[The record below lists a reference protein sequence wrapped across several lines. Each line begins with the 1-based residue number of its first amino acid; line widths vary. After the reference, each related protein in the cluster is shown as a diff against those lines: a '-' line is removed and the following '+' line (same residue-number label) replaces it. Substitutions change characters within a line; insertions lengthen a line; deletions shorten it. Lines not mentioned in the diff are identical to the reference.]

1 MSSAALI
8 VLLCFLCD
16 DEGLM
21 KKSSAGDVNKGQQSQ
36 GLQGLPA
43 ELLDAVLRQLDAS
56 SRLPVFMTSKLL
68 ATALLRMC
76 PRIRLTYPTQH
87 DIIGQHLREL
97 APFLTEVLRNRHE
110 PKLHLALQ
118 PASSL
123 TEAIQQHQR
132 AEPAAAA
139 SDASRMVAWTLGAV
153 PQCGAVDCLTISWL
167 KNLALPWEPDFS
179 AALAASFPSLTSLTF
194 QDGRIG
200 LGHLAKAIN
209 HPLLSSLLH
218 LGIAHVKIT
227 HKGELGRSLFVGSR
241 LQELRLHVKQNDFLS
256 GLVPLPPTLT
266 QLDVTGWNDLVCM
279 QEVKWDWV
287 RTAAAVSSLTQL
299 QQLTLLGVEYREL
312 FALGPG
318 RGPLPLLQKLAHL
331 PRLHTLVL
339 GECVVGQEQMRAL
352 LALTQITSLEVQGF
366 SGLTSSQASA
376 DCSWRRLKVFELA
389 WVTAA
394 HLPLHSL
401 THPLQLFRLAVG
413 IPQLNEVVEGTKN
426 PSKEVLAAAEHNLC
440 VSNKAGLETNVDMC
454 LSLVTANQLAEQY
467 HSHSRRTAQKP
478 PHPSVAHSS
487 SHSGPSTS
495 LVSSSSPE
503 GHITPG
509 GPGNISGQGE
519 QKGGPAAGGQALM
532 QRLGRHVKE
541 LHITLQRRGK
551 PAKGLSP
558 ANQRALAALFP
569 KGKIYV
575 W

>member
-8 VLLCFLCD
+8 VLLCFLYD
-16 DEGLM
+16 GVGLM
-21 KKSSAGDVNKGQQSQ
+21 KKSSAGDVNKGQQLQ
-36 GLQGLPA
+36 CLQGLPA

-68 ATALLRMC
+68 ATALLRVV
-76 PRIRLTYPTQH
+76 PRIKLTYPTPH
-87 DIIGQHLREL
+87 DVQWDNLREL
-97 APFLTEVLRNRHE
+97 APFLTEVLRNRQE
-110 PKLHLALQ
+110 PKLHLTLR
-118 PASSL
+118 PAKGL
-123 TEAIQQHQR
+123 TDAIEQHQR

-167 KNLALPWEPDFS
+167 KNLALLWEPDFS

-194 QDGRIG
+194 QDGRIS
-200 LGHLAKAIN
+200 LGHLGKAIN

-227 HKGELGRSLFVGSR
+227 HKGDLGRSLFVGSR
-241 LQELRLHVKQNDFLS
+241 LQELRLHVRQNDFLS

-266 QLDVTGWNDLVCM
+266 QLNVTGWNDLVCM

-312 FALGPG
+312 FALEPG
-318 RGPLPLLQKLAHL
+318 LIALLQELAHL

-339 GECVVGQEQMRAL
+339 GECVVGQEQLDAL
-352 LALTQITSLEVQGF
+352 LELTQITSLEVQGF

-440 VSNKAGLETNVDMC
+440 EQQGRAG
-454 LSLVTANQLAEQY
+454 
-467 HSHSRRTAQKP
+467 
-478 PHPSVAHSS
+478 
-487 SHSGPSTS
+487 
-495 LVSSSSPE
+495 
-503 GHITPG
+503 
-509 GPGNISGQGE
+509 
-519 QKGGPAAGGQALM
+519 AG
-532 QRLGRHVKE
+532 
-541 LHITLQRRGK
+541 
-551 PAKGLSP
+551 
-558 ANQRALAALFP
+558 
-569 KGKIYV
+569 
-575 W
+575 